1 MVDNPVPTKEGY
13 ATFQH
18 PSLQA
23 DKEYRTWYKLLGDFT
38 GRRPLVLLHGGPG
51 AGHKGATRCF
61 DAYPGMTGT
70 PIVYYDQLGCGSSTR
85 LPEKNGDESF
95 WTPALFVAELDNLV
109 RHLGIRDSFDLYG
122 HSWGAK
128 LAAKYAVSEEQ
139 KGSGLHKIILSSG
152 TVNQKDL
159 ILSIKKDIE
168 AMPQETQDLIHTCIA
183 EGREEE
189 YEYQLALWEFL
200 KKRIST
206 NLPRPDPGQNVMAP
220 FIQDD
225 VVYSTMLGKDPFHVD
240 QGSLRSK
247 FLCELHTRVR
257 LNRMLT
263 VEMTAFDMTEE
274 CKAIKQPVLL
284 LNGELEEAY
293 LVQPFFDGIPKVKWF
308 VFSGSAHAAS
318 ADQPEKYR
326 TVVWNFLKT

>member
-1 MVDNPVPTKEGY
+1 MAIDPVPTKEGY
-13 ATFQH
+13 TVFKH

-23 DKEYRTWYKLLGDFT
+23 DKEYRTWYKLVGDFSS

-51 AGHKGATRCF
+51 AGHKGATHCF
-61 DAYPGMTGT
+61 DAYPGITGT
-70 PIVYYDQLGCGSSTR
+70 PIVYYDQLGCGNSTR
-85 LPEKNGDESF
+85 LPEKKGDESF

-109 RHLGIRDSFDLYG
+109 RHLGVRDSFDLYG

-159 ILSIKKDIE
+159 ILNIKKDIE
-168 AMPQETQDLIHTCIA
+168 AMPQETRDLIYLCIA
-183 EGREEE
+183 ESREDEH
-189 YEYQLALWEFL
+189 EYQLALWKFL
-200 KKRIST
+200 QKRISP
-206 NLPRPDPGQNVMAP
+206 NVPRPDPGQSVMAP
-220 FIQDD
+220 FVQDD
-225 VVYSTMLGKDPFHVD
+225 VVYSTMLGSDPFHVD
-240 QGSLRSK
+240 QGSLR
-247 FLCELHTRVR
+247 T
-257 LNRMLT
+257 
-263 VEMTAFDMTEE
+263 FDMTEE

-293 LVQPFFDGIPKVKWF
+293 LMQPFFDGIPKVKWF

-318 ADQPEKYR
+318 IDQPEKYR
-326 TVVWNFLKT
+326 TVVWNFLET